1 MIYSP
6 TAQYAL
12 RAALHLAKRYGEGP
26 VLGRNI
32 AEAEEI
38 PPSFLPKIL
47 HSLRACGLVLT
58 RKGRGGGYQLA
69 TDPKKVR
76 IRQVVECIDG
86 PIDFETI
93 CVLGLPECS
102 GVNSCALH
110 EHWGRIRKDFEDN
123 IDKQTL
129 ADVAKGFR
137 D

>member
-12 RAALHLAKRYGEGP
+12 RAALHLARRYGEGP
-26 VLGRNI
+26 TLGRSI

-47 HSLRACGLVLT
+47 HSLRACGLVKT

-69 TDPKKVR
+69 ISPDRIR

-86 PIDFETI
+86 TIDFETI

-102 GVNSCALH
+102 GVDSCALH
-110 EHWGRIRKDFEDN
+110 DHWKRIRRDFEKN
-123 IDKQTL
+123 IDRQTL
-129 ADVAKGFR
+129 AEVANGFR